1 MAIFNEAYLAET
13 VGWHGKHYMS
23 NEEKSDPKFR
33 KEQFIKSVDLIKN
46 IVDKASKDGKISV
59 APKFI
64 SGYFS
69 DPDFIEVFSNWI
81 NMKNKKPICVA
92 YFSKEDK
99 ESGEA
104 KKAANYIISKYKEAK
119 KSNKPFGTLTYQD
132 KYGADLSYKL

>member
-13 VGWHGKHYMS
+13 VGWHGKQYMS
-23 NEEKSDPKFR
+23 DKEKSDPKFR
-33 KEQFIKSVDLIKN
+33 KEQFIKSVDIIKD
-46 IVDKASKDGKISV
+46 IVDKASKDGTILVS
-59 APKFI
+59 PKFI

-69 DPDFIEVFSNWI
+69 DDDFSEVFDNWV

-92 YFSKEDK
+92 YFAKEDK

-104 KKAANYIISKYKEAK
+104 KKAANYIIGKYKEAK
-119 KSNKPFGTLTYQD
+119 KSNMPFGTLTYRD